1 VLEELLW
8 ENEWVEESHK
18 GDGDNLWSAM
28 DEAFGAPQGLRSG
41 HPPDPLSLSLAPSPP
56 APSPPPLLFRRHK
69 ISPASSMF
77 GGAGAPW
84 RGG

>member
-28 DEAFGAPQGLRSG
+28 DEAFGAPQGLRG
-41 HPPDPLSLSLAPSPP
+41 QNLPRTP
-56 APSPPPLLFRRHK
+56 A
-69 ISPASSMF
+69 ATDNAAVATAATSS
-77 GGAGAPW
+77 
-84 RGG
+84 